1 MKKIVLSMALLGACA
16 MADMIGGELNIGYY
30 EHNPSGT
37 IEYQGDSIDLK
48 DDFKWKKES
57 DVFAKLYIEHPIPLL
72 PNIKLGY
79 SSFGH
84 SGSGILNKNIKFSN
98 QTYNTT
104 SKIDSTFDLDMY
116 DLTLYYEL
124 VDVGLDLD
132 LGVNVKY
139 IDGSV
144 SAKGVGGTPP
154 KPINES
160 TSFSV
165 PVPMVYA
172 KARVPIPAT
181 DIALQVEGNYVSYSG
196 NQFYDFEAGVRY
208 SFALGVGLEGGYKS
222 MKLKLDDVDDLTL
235 DTTFSGAYAKLVWD
249 F

>member
-181 DIALQVEGNYVSYSG
+181 DIALRVEGNYVSYSG

>member
-1 MKKIVLSMALLGACA
+1 MKKIVLSIALLGACA

-98 QTYNTT
+98 QTYNATG
-104 SKIDSTFDLDMY
+104 KIDSTFDLDMY

-165 PVPMVYA
+165 PVPMIYA
-172 KARVPIPAT
+172 KVRVPIPAT
-181 DIALQVEGNYVSYSG
+181 DISLQAEGNYISYSS

-208 SFALGVGLEGGYKS
+208 SFALGVGLEGGYKT

>member
-1 MKKIVLSMALLGACA
+1 MSMALLGASA
-16 MADMIGGELNIGYY
+16 MADIIGGELNIGYY

-37 IEYQGDSIDLK
+37 IQYQGDSIDLK

-57 DVFAKLYIEHPIPLL
+57 DIFAKLYIEHPIPLL

-84 SGSGILNKNIKFSN
+84 SGSGLLNNNITFGH
-98 QTYNTT
+98 QTYTSTT
-104 SKIDSTFDLDMY
+104 KIDSTFNLDMY

-124 VDVGLDLD
+124 VDIGFDLD
-132 LGVNVKY
+132 LGLNVRY

-144 SAKGVGGTPP
+144 SAVGVGGTPP

-165 PVPMVYA
+165 PVPMIYA

-181 DIALQVEGNYVSYSG
+181 DIALQVEGNYISYSG
-196 NQFYDFEAGVRY
+196 NQFYDLEAGVRY
-208 SFALGVGLEGGYKS
+208 TFALGLGVEGGYKT
-222 MKLKLDDVDDLTL
+222 MKLKLDDIDDLSL
-235 DTTFSGAYAKLVWD
+235 DSTFSGAYAKLVWD